1 MKTALR
7 ALLPAMAVGLM
18 LAARGAVAAQRVV
31 SLNLCTDQML
41 VLLAPEKVAALSPLA
56 RDPSLSFVAAQARSF
71 PVVRPTAEAVL
82 RLKPDLVLG
91 AAFAAHAALTL
102 LQQEGVPV
110 LRVKLGQD
118 FAGIRAETLELGAAL
133 GEKSRA
139 EALLA
144 RMDAILRSLP
154 HPQPTPSAIVWEPH
168 GFTAGRGSL
177 MDAVLRVAGYANAG
191 AGRRITAEQLLRSP
205 PNLLVVPQAPGFPSL
220 ATDAL
225 DDPALTA
232 IPRRS
237 VSPALTICPGP
248 FTALAARQIAQ

>member
-1 MKTALR
+1 LKAALR
-7 ALLPAMAVGLM
+7 ALLLAMALGLM
-18 LAARGAVAAQRVV
+18 LAAHGTVAAERVV

-56 RDPSLSFVAAQARSF
+56 RDPSLSFVAAEARSF

-82 RLKPDLVLG
+82 RLRPDLVLG

-102 LQQEGVPV
+102 LEQEGVPV

-118 FAGIRAETLELGAAL
+118 FAGIRAETLELGAVL
-133 GEKSRA
+133 GEQSRA

-144 RMDAILRSLP
+144 TMDMTLRSLP
-154 HPQPTPSAIVWEPH
+154 HPQRPPSAIVWEPH
-168 GFTAGRGSL
+168 GFTAGPGSL
-177 MDAVLRVAGYANAG
+177 MDAVLRAAGYVNAG
-191 AGRRITAEQLLRSP
+191 AGRRTTAEQLLRSP
-205 PNLLVVPQAPGFPSL
+205 PDLLVVPKTPGFPSL

-232 IPRRS
+232 IPRRP
-237 VSPALTICPGP
+237 VSPALAICPGP
-248 FTALAARQIAQ
+248 FTALAARQIAR